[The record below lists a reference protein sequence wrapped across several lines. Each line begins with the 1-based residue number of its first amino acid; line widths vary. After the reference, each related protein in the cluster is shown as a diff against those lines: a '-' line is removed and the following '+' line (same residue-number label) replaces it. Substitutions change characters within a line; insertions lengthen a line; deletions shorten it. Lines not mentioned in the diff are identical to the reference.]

1 MKLEPSPENP
11 WQTHSTEIVYENPWL
26 RVSESQVTHPGG
38 GPGIYG
44 VVHFKNRAIGV
55 IPIDENDQTILVGQ
69 YRYATSTYEWEIPEG
84 GCPADEKPEDAALR
98 ELQEETGWMAE
109 KLEPL
114 VDGVALSNSV
124 CDERCTVYI
133 ATEISKTEA
142 SPEDCEELATREVA
156 VDEAISM
163 AMDGQI
169 KDAVSVIALLK
180 LGLIRSRNSAHESA
194 LI

>member
-1 MKLEPSPENP
+1 MKTDPSSENP

-26 RVSESQVTHPGG
+26 RVIESQVTHPGG

-55 IPIDENDQTILVGQ
+55 IPIDEHDRTILVGQ

-84 GCPADEKPEDAALR
+84 GCPANEKPEDAALR
-98 ELQEETGWMAE
+98 ELQEETGWLAG

-142 SPEDCEELATREVA
+142 SPEDCEELETREVA
-156 VDEAISM
+156 VDEAIAM